1 MATFADRQRINREA
15 NRPAIKFN
23 QRDNIRD
30 FARSGHGQN
39 YNRMMDIQRQLPN
52 MDRNDPMVQEFKDRR
67 RMLNRY
73 GKNPMGEMLGYTPHE
88 MMDKYVDLS
97 RDVRQTNKP
106 VYNKMYPLTGGFMD
120 YMDQGATF
128 GMLKNAATDIL
139 SNVGI
144 GGALDTNEE
153 ELRNYANLTYPQ
165 DVHPGPT
172 YYERPEEL
180 GDYED
185 DPNAP
190 IQRIQE
196 EIYGGPRP
204 HEGLPVEA
212 RDVDRPWKEGEIDI
226 DRIPPRT
233 GVDVVDDITVT
244 DQMPGS
250 FFFPGIL
257 ANLFKRPEV
266 IEGYDTTYIDEP
278 VDDIEQRP
286 IEYFEGPIEDFEEP
300 LPFDQGKEDF
310 IRSQNEYVSPPPVFP
325 GNVRQD
331 PQETDKWLRYLT
343 APELGSANPQGDFD
357 KFQKYPFPKISV
369 KFGADNREEP
379 PPFNDDLREAG
390 IASMMQSGLNL
401 AGRRP
406 YEDEYRAFVESSGP
420 SKVMV
425 TYEDF
430 MEYYLPRI
438 QESRGVLRAP
448 LNSQGRR

>member
-120 YMDQGATF
+120 IAEKGGILGSILSEIVKMGKDGGLPTMIDDNEEDKQRYITETF
-128 GMLKNAATDIL
+128 GPHLE
-139 SNVGI
+139 NV
-144 GGALDTNEE
+144 
-153 ELRNYANLTYPQ
+153 P
-165 DVHPGPT
+165 
-172 YYERPEEL
+172 
-180 GDYED
+180 
-185 DPNAP
+185 
-190 IQRIQE
+190 
-196 EIYGGPRP
+196 YGGPSPDEYEGPWP

-212 RDVDRPWKEGEIDI
+212 RDIDI
-226 DRIPPRT
+226 DRIPQNLDPMSQYPVVEGTNPRMNVSSARST
-233 GVDVVDDITVT
+233 NLLEGPINIPYGYEENMLDAIAERNNRLGIDVVAPD
-244 DQMPGS
+244 
-250 FFFPGIL
+250 
-257 ANLFKRPEV
+257 V
-266 IEGYDTTYIDEP
+266 IE
-278 VDDIEQRP
+278 QHP